1 MITIYTSGQLF
12 LNQKIIKQNI
22 ISTSIY
28 LNTFEQK
35 KKNFY
40 DTKKI
45 KTFTIAFLGKLFCQ
59 IWQHF

>member
-1 MITIYTSGQLF
+1 MITIYTSGQFF

-35 KKNFY
+35 KNLY

-45 KTFTIAFLGKLFCQ
+45 KTFTIAFLGKRFCQ

>member
-35 KKNFY
+35 K
-40 DTKKI
+40 
-45 KTFTIAFLGKLFCQ
+45 TFMIQKRSKLLQ
-59 IWQHF
+59 LHF

>member
-35 KKNFY
+35 KK
-40 DTKKI
+40 
-45 KTFTIAFLGKLFCQ
+45 TFMIQKRSKLLQ
-59 IWQHF
+59 LHF